1 MLTYL
6 IVDGVPV
13 PYTNN
18 LNECL
23 KACDDTPGCVDV
35 SWVIGSPGPC
45 YLKGT
50 IGDVRINSNI
60 YGGRQI
66 SGCVSSG
73 KLKLHRKR
81 VVHGKHIVQETRSKG
96 PLNKRGLPIG
106 PDSTYIAQTSTVV
119 STSTTTAT
127 VSTSY
132 VLIQIQIQIQIQ
144 ILHFLF

>member
-1 MLTYL
+1 MLTYS

-13 PYTNN
+13 PYTNS

-50 IGDVRINSNI
+50 IGDVRINANI

-66 SGCVSSG
+66 SGCVSSA

-81 VVHGKHIVQETRSKG
+81 VVHEKHIVQETRSNG
-96 PLNKRGLPIG
+96 PLYKRGLPIG

-127 VSTSY
+127 VGT
-132 VLIQIQIQIQIQ
+132 
-144 ILHFLF
+144 